1 MKRQVPWL
9 RLVTPL
15 AFLLAGCERSMAPV
29 EPSESSVASSRA
41 STETVARGGAGVVD
55 ASAPT
60 ISVAQAQDIESLI
73 GEIVASSLRAGS
85 KNSLTSKLN
94 AALASLARQ
103 NSRAA
108 ANQLRAFIHEVEAM
122 QRSGRLDDAT
132 ASRWIAA
139 AEQSLDPPSAAVL
152 DQQQLVYNG
161 GASARTLPGYYI
173 WQSFTVGISGILTE
187 IDMGFFN
194 DMSGSGLLEIFAGQG
209 TTGQL
214 LQALVVP
221 VIGITQTP
229 VTWNAWMVN
238 VPVTAGSVYTFK
250 FTPDAATLPDPYG
263 VAIGFGNLYP
273 GGGMGF
279 GDPTNFEPDFDMV
292 FRTFVR

>member
-29 EPSESSVASSRA
+29 APLESSVASTRV
-41 STETVARGGAGVVD
+41 STETAGRGGAGGVD
-55 ASAPT
+55 ASASA

-73 GEIVASSLRAGS
+73 GDITASSLRSGT
-85 KNSLTSKLN
+85 KTSLTSKLD

-103 NSRAA
+103 NSHVA
-108 ANQLRAFIHEVEAM
+108 ANQLRAFIHEVQAL
-122 QRSGRLDDAT
+122 QRSGRLDDTT

-139 AEQSLDPPSAAVL
+139 AERIIEPPSAAVL

-173 WQSFTVGISGILTE
+173 WQSFTPGISGTLTQ

-214 LQALVVP
+214 LQALTVP

-229 VTWNAWMVN
+229 VTWNAWMVD

-263 VAIGFGNLYP
+263 VAIGAGNPYP

-279 GDPTNFEPDFDMV
+279 GDPTNFEPDLDMV